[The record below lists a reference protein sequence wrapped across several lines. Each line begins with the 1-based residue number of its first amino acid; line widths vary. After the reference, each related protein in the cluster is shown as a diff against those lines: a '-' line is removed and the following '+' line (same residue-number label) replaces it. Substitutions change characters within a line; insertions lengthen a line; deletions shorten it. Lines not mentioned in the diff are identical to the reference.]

1 MTGRARGIVVMGVS
15 GCGKS
20 TVGAGLADAL
30 GGRFVDADDLH
41 PPANVAKMAAG
52 VPLDDADRAPWLA
65 RVAEVLAQGTSA
77 DGTPPGAAPGITV
90 VACSALRRRYRDALR
105 DGSGARLDFVH
116 LVGDPALL
124 ERRITART
132 GHFMP
137 PGLLLSQLAALEGL
151 DPDERGVLVDI
162 APPPGSVVRAALE
175 GLAALPHREDPP
187 RA

>member
-1 MTGRARGIVVMGVS
+1 MTGRAAARARGIVVMGVS

-20 TVGAGLADAL
+20 TVGARLADAL

-41 PPANVAKMAAG
+41 PPANVAKMAMG
-52 VPLDDADRAPWLA
+52 VPLDDADRRPWLA
-65 RVAEVLAQGTSA
+65 RVAEALAEDARA
-77 DGTPPGAAPGITV
+77 DGAPRPTV

-137 PGLLLSQLAALEGL
+137 PGLLLSQLAVLEDL

-162 APPPGSVVRAALE
+162 APPPGSVVRAALD
-175 GLAALPHREDPP
+175 GLAALPHREDPS

>member
-1 MTGRARGIVVMGVS
+1 MTGRADAPARGIVVMGVS

-20 TVGAGLADAL
+20 TVGARLADAL

-41 PPANVAKMAAG
+41 PPGNVAKMAAG
-52 VPLDDADRAPWLA
+52 APLDDADREPWLA
-65 RVAEVLAQGTSA
+65 RVAEVLATGATA
-77 DGTPPGAAPGITV
+77 DAAVTV

-105 DGSGARLDFVH
+105 DGSGARLYFVH

-137 PGLLLSQLAALEGL
+137 PGLLLSQLAVLEEL

-175 GLAALPHREDPP
+175 GLAALPDREDPP